1 MLSYRQYGERG
12 RKMNYYKVMFIGS
25 GYEVVFQ
32 TDVYAASYDNA
43 FEIADKMYK
52 DNNWTFHYCHVE
64 AEML

>member
-1 MLSYRQYGERG
+1 
-12 RKMNYYKVMFIGS
+12 MNYYKVMFIGS